1 MFCKIQYVGWLGVG
15 GLIEER
21 ATAEEEGTRR
31 GGRREEGESK
41 GEGGEK
47 SI

>member
-1 MFCKIQYVGWLGVG
+1 M
-15 GLIEER
+15 IEER